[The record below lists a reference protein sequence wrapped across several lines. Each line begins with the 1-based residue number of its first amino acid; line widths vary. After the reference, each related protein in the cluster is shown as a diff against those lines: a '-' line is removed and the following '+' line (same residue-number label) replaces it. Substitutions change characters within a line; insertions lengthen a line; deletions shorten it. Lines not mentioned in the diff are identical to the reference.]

1 MTIAI
6 NDDSIDIEERIEN
19 PEPKHL
25 LRLREGRVIGA
36 HTDSY
41 DIVGRVTEE
50 GELEVGLDR
59 EVGVIVSVY
68 ILAGCGDSQ
77 FAYLI
82 YSNDSL
88 GEKMEL
94 NIVGPGGESESL
106 ETLEVVSDE

>member
-1 MTIAI
+1 MNTATI
-6 NDDSIDIEERIEN
+6 DDERIEERIEN

-50 GELEVGLDR
+50 GELEVTSDG

-68 ILAGCGDSQ
+68 ILLGGGEPQ

-94 NIVGPGGESESL
+94 NIVGPGGESEPL
-106 ETLEVVSDE
+106 EGLEVVSDE